1 MNYHIQ
7 DFIRIIAQ
15 LRDPNNGCPWDLKQN
30 YRSMITCLIE
40 ETYEVIEA
48 IEQNN
53 MSDLKEELGDL
64 LLQVVFFSQL
74 ATEEQYFTFDDVV
87 HTVTEKILRRHPHV
101 FGEQKAN
108 NADEA
113 LENWNK
119 AKASEYIQKGHQSIL
134 DNIPHAFPALKRAE
148 KLQKRCAKIGF
159 DWNNVNPV
167 IAKVQEE
174 LEEVKQE
181 YQTNPINQ
189 TKIEEE
195 IGDLLFAVVNLS
207 RHLKCNPEESLRK
220 ANKKFERRFRAVE
233 QKLREAHK
241 TFENTS
247 LTEMDIFWDE
257 VKRDEITQTTQGK

>member
-1 MNYHIQ
+1 MTYNIQ

-15 LRDPNNGCPWDLKQN
+15 LRNPNGGCPWDLKQD
-30 YRSMITCLIE
+30 YHSMISCLTE

-53 MSDLKEELGDL
+53 MPDLKEELGDL

-74 ATEEQYFTFDDVV
+74 ATEDQYFTFDDVV
-87 HTVTEKILRRHPHV
+87 HNVIEKILRRHPHV

-108 NADEA
+108 NAEEA
-113 LENWNK
+113 LQNWNK
-119 AKASEYIQKGHQSIL
+119 VKQSEHIEKGHQSIL
-134 DNIPHAFPALKRAE
+134 DNVPHAFPALMRAE

-159 DWNNVNPV
+159 DWDQVAPV

-174 LEEVKQE
+174 LEEVNQE
-181 YQTNPINQ
+181 YQANHINQ
-189 TKIEEE
+189 AKIEEE

-220 ANKKFERRFRAVE
+220 ANQKFERRFRAVE
-233 QKLREAHK
+233 QKLREANK
-241 TFENTS
+241 TFENSS
-247 LTEMDIFWDE
+247 LAEMDIFWDE
-257 VKRDEITQTTQGK
+257 VKKDELAQTQQGK